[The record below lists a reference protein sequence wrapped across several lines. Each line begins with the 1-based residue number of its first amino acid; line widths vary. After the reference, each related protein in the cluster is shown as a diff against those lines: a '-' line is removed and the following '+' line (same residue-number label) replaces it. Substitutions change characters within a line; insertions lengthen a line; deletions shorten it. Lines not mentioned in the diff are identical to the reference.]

1 MVSSIP
7 RRKSKLNSR
16 YGDAAIVW
24 LPLANKY
31 SKKWVE
37 LSTFSHLHGQKKKN
51 IEKLVSQPPILSVWE
66 KKNIKWTI
74 KANRYTTIP

>member
-37 LSTFSHLHGQKKKN
+37 LSTFSHLHGQKKKKHWKASLTATN
-51 IEKLVSQPPILSVWE
+51 IISMGKEKH
-66 KKNIKWTI
+66 KMN
-74 KANRYTTIP
+74 N